1 MRLREYNINSIV
13 NYLRKSRKDI
23 ERERRTGEDTLYQ
36 QQKTMTEFLDKTGI
50 PYVQRFEVGSGDKI
64 STRPVFQGVLE
75 ELKEFKYDAIAVK
88 EISRLGRGSMSDMG
102 VIYDLIIENRI
113 FILTP
118 DRTYDPRNDSDLRQ
132 IRFEMFFAREEF
144 EQIRQ
149 RLTGARYSS
158 AREGKWM
165 GVVPYGYTRN
175 PKTLR
180 LEPNEDAKNVKLI
193 FNLLAHGIDGKEVRE
208 RAIATYLK
216 RIGIKS
222 AKGLDQWDTTQLKRL
237 LTNQAYIGVSKF
249 RETERLSNGKLR
261 KRPVDEHIIVENAH
275 EPIISKE
282 LFDEVQKKLNNRTV
296 TKVKLD
302 VGRYAL
308 TGLVTCGVCGSRMV
322 VNSYSRKRKDYVLR
336 DSYLVCKN
344 TCQSVKYDTVE
355 REIINQLQGMKQ
367 MDIELLQEAKNEALK
382 DTSIEE
388 QYLLK
393 EEIKKSIL
401 QKKENLQKRL
411 KFIQQKH
418 FNGIYT
424 DEDYLGFKKEID
436 EELKEIEKIEQNDF
450 EDEASAALEDA
461 PLEKEQFVK
470 QIDHILDAYQNTDS
484 KEKKNQLLTEY
495 YDEIVLT
502 VLESGT
508 RVKPAKIKLDS
519 ALSYNFWNIGS

>member
-180 LEPNEDAKNVKLI
+180 LEPNEDAKNVRLI

-261 KRPVDEHIIVENAH
+261 KRPAEEHIIVENAH

-282 LFDEVQKKLNNRTV
+282 LFDEVQKSLTIEPLLKLNWM
-296 TKVKLD
+296 LD
-302 VGRYAL
+302 GMLSLGLLLVACVGH
-308 TGLVTCGVCGSRMV
+308 VWS
-322 VNSYSRKRKDYVLR
+322 
-336 DSYLVCKN
+336 
-344 TCQSVKYDTVE
+344 
-355 REIINQLQGMKQ
+355 
-367 MDIELLQEAKNEALK
+367 
-382 DTSIEE
+382 
-388 QYLLK
+388 
-393 EEIKKSIL
+393 
-401 QKKENLQKRL
+401 
-411 KFIQQKH
+411 
-418 FNGIYT
+418 
-424 DEDYLGFKKEID
+424 
-436 EELKEIEKIEQNDF
+436 
-450 EDEASAALEDA
+450 
-461 PLEKEQFVK
+461 
-470 QIDHILDAYQNTDS
+470 
-484 KEKKNQLLTEY
+484 
-495 YDEIVLT
+495 
-502 VLESGT
+502 
-508 RVKPAKIKLDS
+508 
-519 ALSYNFWNIGS
+519 